1 MNIEKVTKK
10 YESVTGKFYSFEV
23 ICKNDTTVYMVPENI
38 ENTDYQNI
46 QEWAKIEGNN
56 IIDPGA

>member
-1 MNIEKVTKK
+1 MFDRIEKIYSPIDNQFVYYKCDLSDGRK
-10 YESVTGKFYSFEV
+10 MAIANNPDSPEYEQV
-23 ICKNDTTVYMVPENI
+23 
-38 ENTDYQNI
+38 

>member
-1 MNIEKVTKK
+1 MFTRVEKIYSPINNQFVYYKCDLSDGRK
-10 YESVTGKFYSFEV
+10 MAIANNPDSPEYEQV
-23 ICKNDTTVYMVPENI
+23 
-38 ENTDYQNI
+38 

>member
-10 YESVTGKFYSFEV
+10 YESVTGKFHSFEV
-23 ICKNDTTVYMVPENI
+23 ICKNDTTVYTVPENI
-38 ENTDYQNI
+38 KNTDYQAI

>member
-1 MNIEKVTKK
+1 MIIQSAQYIKDIATNETDTIKV
-10 YESVTGKFYSFEV
+10 VDNGIIRFV
-23 ICKNDTTVYMVPENI
+23 PITTSNK
-38 ENTDYQNI
+38 DYREL